1 VTDLTFV
8 PLPAIAGGASVVR
21 SGAAAEAAIVFGR
34 EAVFV
39 DIGGAALAALAQPLA
54 SRWELRRG
62 QILAAV
68 VQKGRLFQRAYPDVP
83 VLRDRGRF
91 LLVELD
97 PGHPALTAPPVEP
110 CFAAYRVG
118 PGDEVFRDLG
128 PAALG
133 VRRDPAIEAVLG
145 DLSTATFRATL
156 EELVRLRNRLSTG
169 GLFRDA
175 VGTCRARLDAMGYP
189 TMLQEFDMPGG
200 RSCNLLALPDA
211 AAGPAAVLVLGHLD
225 SVNHAEGPEGMA
237 PGADDNGSGSAGVIA
252 MAEALVALKD
262 RLPVG
267 FALLGGEEQGLHG
280 SQHLLATL
288 SGDARAALRAVINMD
303 MIGTLNRQPDGSA
316 VPGVL
321 LEGAE
326 VSRGVVEALAQ
337 QAASWTDL
345 TVQTSFHPF
354 ASDHVPFIQAGLP
367 AVLTI
372 EGADQ
377 ANDQIHG
384 AGDTLDRIDDELA
397 HRILRMNTAYVA
409 SLASAG

>member
-1 VTDLTFV
+1 MTDLTFV
-8 PLPAIAGGASVVR
+8 PLPALASGASVVR
-21 SGAAAEAAIVFGR
+21 SAAAAEPAVVFGR

-39 DIGGAALAALAQPLA
+39 DIGGSALEALAQPPA
-54 SRWELRRG
+54 SRRELRAG
-62 QILAAV
+62 QVLAAV

-91 LLVELD
+91 LLVGLD
-97 PGHPALTAPPVEP
+97 PGHPALAAPPAEP

-118 PGDEVFRDLG
+118 PGDEVFRDLD
-128 PAALG
+128 PAALR

-145 DLSTATFRATL
+145 GLSTATFRATL

-169 GLFRDA
+169 SLFREA
-175 VGTCRARLDAMGYP
+175 VGLCRARLDAMGYRTTP
-189 TMLQEFDMPGG
+189 QEFDMPGG
-200 RSCNLLALPDA
+200 RSCNLLALPD

-225 SVNHAEGPEGMA
+225 SVNHAEGPEGLA

-262 RLPVG
+262 RLSVG

-288 SGDARAALRAVINMD
+288 PEDARAALRAVINMD
-303 MIGTLNRQPDGSA
+303 MIGTLNRRPDGGA
-316 VPGVL
+316 VSGVL

-326 VSRGVVEALAQ
+326 VSRGVVAALAQ

-345 TVQTSFHPF
+345 AVQTSFHPF

-384 AGDTLDRIDDELA
+384 AGDTLDRIDDALA

-409 SLASAG
+409 SLASAA